1 MSEIDRLAAV
11 IERLRARDGCPWD
24 SVQTHESIKA
34 MCIEEAAEVICGIN
48 ILTQTGDAENLK
60 EELGDLLFQVLFHAS
75 LAQEEGLF
83 TLEDKAGREWQEP
96 YLRAAL
102 KEAKELIEVAERRKG
117 FRKGYKM
124 AENTNKMDYE
134 LALEAVRERTD
145 FVPKVGIVLGSGL
158 GGLADDIEVVTRI
171 PYSELEGFP
180 RSTVE
185 GHKGEYIFGYI
196 DSVPVVLMNGRVH
209 YYEGYPMQK
218 VVLPVRVMALLGVEV
233 IILTNAAG
241 GLNKDFHP
249 GTLMCIND
257 QNTAFVPSPL
267 IGPNDSRLGV
277 RFPDVSAIY
286 DKDLQALLHKTAD
299 DLGIDLADGVYL
311 QITGPAYETPNE
323 VAMYAMLG
331 ADAVGMSTGCE
342 GVALKHMGMRIM
354 GITCITDMAI
364 VNTTFE
370 TSHEE
375 IQKVA
380 NRAGKELQ
388 KLVKEVVRRIGA

>member
-1 MSEIDRLAAV
+1 MLPRGARVSNRNNIKEGPKRIQKGEKMGDFNVLADYEQALAAV
-11 IERLRARDGCPWD
+11 
-24 SVQTHESIKA
+24 
-34 MCIEEAAEVICGIN
+34 
-48 ILTQTGDAENLK
+48 
-60 EELGDLLFQVLFHAS
+60 
-75 LAQEEGLF
+75 
-83 TLEDKAGREWQEP
+83 REH
-96 YLRAAL
+96 
-102 KEAKELIEVAERRKG
+102 
-117 FRKGYKM
+117 
-124 AENTNKMDYE
+124 
-134 LALEAVRERTD
+134 TD
-145 FVPKVGIVLGSGL
+145 FVPKIGIVLGSGL

-218 VVLPVRVMALLGVEV
+218 VVLPVRVMALMGVEA

-241 GLNKDFHP
+241 GLNKNFHP
-249 GTLMCIND
+249 GTLMCITD

-286 DKDLQALLHKTAD
+286 DKELQALLHKTAEE
-299 DLGIDLADGVYL
+299 LGIELEDGVYL

-323 VAMYAMLG
+323 VAMYALLG

-342 GVALKHMGMRIM
+342 GVALCHMGMRVL

-380 NRAGKELQ
+380 NRAGKQLQ
-388 KLVKEVVRRIGA
+388 KLVKAVVKKI

>member
-1 MSEIDRLAAV
+1 
-11 IERLRARDGCPWD
+11 
-24 SVQTHESIKA
+24 
-34 MCIEEAAEVICGIN
+34 
-48 ILTQTGDAENLK
+48 
-60 EELGDLLFQVLFHAS
+60 
-75 LAQEEGLF
+75 
-83 TLEDKAGREWQEP
+83 
-96 YLRAAL
+96 
-102 KEAKELIEVAERRKG
+102 
-117 FRKGYKM
+117 M
-124 AENTNKMDYE
+124 AENTNLKDYE
-134 LALEAVRERTD
+134 LALNAVRERTD

-209 YYEGYPMQK
+209 FYEGYPMQK

-241 GLNKDFHP
+241 GLNKNFHP

-257 QNTAFVPSPL
+257 
-267 IGPNDSRLGV
+267 NDDRLGV

-286 DKDLQALLHKTAD
+286 DKDLQELLHKTAD
-299 DLGIDLADGVYL
+299 DLGIELEDGVYL

-388 KLVKEVVRRIGA
+388 RLVKEVVRRI

>member
-1 MSEIDRLAAV
+1 
-11 IERLRARDGCPWD
+11 
-24 SVQTHESIKA
+24 
-34 MCIEEAAEVICGIN
+34 
-48 ILTQTGDAENLK
+48 
-60 EELGDLLFQVLFHAS
+60 
-75 LAQEEGLF
+75 
-83 TLEDKAGREWQEP
+83 
-96 YLRAAL
+96 
-102 KEAKELIEVAERRKG
+102 
-117 FRKGYKM
+117 
-124 AENTNKMDYE
+124 MDYE
-134 LALEAVRERTD
+134 QALAAVRERTD

-209 YYEGYPMQK
+209 FYEGYPMQK
-218 VVLPVRVMALLGVEV
+218 VVLPVRVMALMGVEA

-241 GLNKDFHP
+241 GLNKNFHP
-249 GTLMCIND
+249 GTLMCITD

-286 DKDLQALLHKTAD
+286 DKELQALLHKTAD
-299 DLGIDLADGVYL
+299 ELGIELEDGVYL

-323 VAMYAMLG
+323 VAMYALFG

-342 GVALKHMGMRIM
+342 GVALCHMGMRVL

-388 KLVKEVVRRIGA
+388 KLVKAVVKKI

>member
-1 MSEIDRLAAV
+1 MLPRGARVSNRNNIKEGPKRIQKGEKMGDFNVLADYEQALAAV
-11 IERLRARDGCPWD
+11 
-24 SVQTHESIKA
+24 
-34 MCIEEAAEVICGIN
+34 
-48 ILTQTGDAENLK
+48 
-60 EELGDLLFQVLFHAS
+60 
-75 LAQEEGLF
+75 
-83 TLEDKAGREWQEP
+83 REH
-96 YLRAAL
+96 
-102 KEAKELIEVAERRKG
+102 
-117 FRKGYKM
+117 
-124 AENTNKMDYE
+124 
-134 LALEAVRERTD
+134 TD
-145 FVPKVGIVLGSGL
+145 FVPKIGIVLGSGL

-218 VVLPVRVMALLGVEV
+218 VVLPVRVMALMGVEA

-241 GLNKDFHP
+241 GLNKNFHP
-249 GTLMCIND
+249 GTLMCITD

-286 DKDLQALLHKTAD
+286 DKELQALLHKTAD
-299 DLGIDLADGVYL
+299 ELGIELEDGVYL

-323 VAMYAMLG
+323 VAMYALLG

-342 GVALKHMGMRIM
+342 GVALCHMGMRVL

-380 NRAGKELQ
+380 NRAGKQLQ
-388 KLVKEVVRRIGA
+388 KLVKAVVKKI

>member
-1 MSEIDRLAAV
+1 MLPRGARVSNRNNIKEGPKRIQKGEKMGDFSVLADYEQALAAV
-11 IERLRARDGCPWD
+11 
-24 SVQTHESIKA
+24 
-34 MCIEEAAEVICGIN
+34 
-48 ILTQTGDAENLK
+48 
-60 EELGDLLFQVLFHAS
+60 
-75 LAQEEGLF
+75 
-83 TLEDKAGREWQEP
+83 REH
-96 YLRAAL
+96 
-102 KEAKELIEVAERRKG
+102 
-117 FRKGYKM
+117 
-124 AENTNKMDYE
+124 
-134 LALEAVRERTD
+134 TD
-145 FVPKVGIVLGSGL
+145 FVPKIGIVLGSGL

-209 YYEGYPMQK
+209 FYEGYPMQK
-218 VVLPVRVMALLGVEV
+218 VVLPVRVMALMGVEA

-241 GLNKDFHP
+241 GLNKNFHP
-249 GTLMCIND
+249 GTLMCITD

-286 DKDLQALLHKTAD
+286 DKELQALLHQTAD
-299 DLGIDLADGVYL
+299 ELGIELEDGVYL

-323 VAMYAMLG
+323 VAMYALLG

-342 GVALKHMGMRIM
+342 GVALCHMGMRVL

-388 KLVKEVVRRIGA
+388 KLVKAVVKKI

>member
-1 MSEIDRLAAV
+1 M
-11 IERLRARDGCPWD
+11 
-24 SVQTHESIKA
+24 T
-34 MCIEEAAEVICGIN
+34 
-48 ILTQTGDAENLK
+48 
-60 EELGDLLFQVLFHAS
+60 
-75 LAQEEGLF
+75 
-83 TLEDKAGREWQEP
+83 DKAQKEVTTIKDYE
-96 YLRAAL
+96 AAL
-102 KEAKELIEVAERRKG
+102 K
-117 FRKGYKM
+117 
-124 AENTNKMDYE
+124 
-134 LALEAVRERTD
+134 AVRERTD

-185 GHKGEYIFGYI
+185 GHKGAYIFGYI

-218 VVLPVRVMALLGVEV
+218 VVLPVRVMALMGVEV

-241 GLNKDFHP
+241 GLSRRFHP
-249 GTLMCIND
+249 GSLMCITD
-257 QNTAFVPSPL
+257 HNTAFVPSPL

-277 RFPDVSAIY
+277 RFPDVSAVY
-286 DKDLQALLHKTAD
+286 DRDLRRLLHNTAD
-299 DLGIDLADGVYL
+299 DLGIELEDGVYL

-323 VAMYAMLG
+323 VTMYAMLG

-342 GVALKHMGMRIM
+342 AVALRHMGMKVL

-380 NRAGKELQ
+380 NRAGKRLQ
-388 KLVKEVVRRIGA
+388 KLVKEVVKRI

>member
-1 MSEIDRLAAV
+1 MPQRGAKVSNRNNTKVGPKRIQKGVKMGDFNVLADYEQALAAV
-11 IERLRARDGCPWD
+11 RA
-24 SVQTHESIKA
+24 H
-34 MCIEEAAEVICGIN
+34 
-48 ILTQTGDAENLK
+48 
-60 EELGDLLFQVLFHAS
+60 
-75 LAQEEGLF
+75 
-83 TLEDKAGREWQEP
+83 
-96 YLRAAL
+96 
-102 KEAKELIEVAERRKG
+102 
-117 FRKGYKM
+117 
-124 AENTNKMDYE
+124 
-134 LALEAVRERTD
+134 TD
-145 FVPKVGIVLGSGL
+145 FVPKIGIVLGSGL

-180 RSTVE
+180 RSTVD

-209 YYEGYPMQK
+209 FYEGYPMQK
-218 VVLPVRVMALLGVEV
+218 VVLPVRVMALMGVEA

-241 GLNKDFHP
+241 GLNKNFHP
-249 GTLMCIND
+249 GTLMCITD

-277 RFPDVSAIY
+277 RFPDVSAVY
-286 DKDLQALLHKTAD
+286 DKELQALLHQTAD
-299 DLGIDLADGVYL
+299 ELGIELEDGVYL

-342 GVALKHMGMRIM
+342 GVALCHMGMRVL

-364 VNTTFE
+364 ANTTFE

-388 KLVKEVVRRIGA
+388 KLVKAIVKKM

>member
-1 MSEIDRLAAV
+1 MAKIRL
-11 IERLRARDGCPWD
+11 
-24 SVQTHESIKA
+24 
-34 MCIEEAAEVICGIN
+34 EENGTA
-48 ILTQTGDAENLK
+48 
-60 EELGDLLFQVLFHAS
+60 
-75 LAQEEGLF
+75 
-83 TLEDKAGREWQEP
+83 
-96 YLRAAL
+96 
-102 KEAKELIEVAERRKG
+102 
-117 FRKGYKM
+117 
-124 AENTNKMDYE
+124 DYE
-134 LALEAVRERTD
+134 LALKAVRERTD

-158 GGLADDIEVVTRI
+158 GGLADDTEVVSRI

-209 YYEGYPMQK
+209 FYEGYPMQK
-218 VVLPVRVMALLGVEV
+218 VVLPVRVMALMGVDV

-241 GLNKDFHP
+241 GLNKNFHP

-267 IGPNDSRLGV
+267 IGPNDDRLGV
-277 RFPDVSAIY
+277 RFPDVSAVY
-286 DKDLQALLHKTAD
+286 DKDLQELLHKTAD
-299 DLGIDLADGVYL
+299 DLGIELEDGVYL

-323 VAMYAMLG
+323 VAMYALLG

>member
-1 MSEIDRLAAV
+1 MGDFNVLADYEQALAAV
-11 IERLRARDGCPWD
+11 
-24 SVQTHESIKA
+24 
-34 MCIEEAAEVICGIN
+34 
-48 ILTQTGDAENLK
+48 
-60 EELGDLLFQVLFHAS
+60 
-75 LAQEEGLF
+75 
-83 TLEDKAGREWQEP
+83 REH
-96 YLRAAL
+96 
-102 KEAKELIEVAERRKG
+102 
-117 FRKGYKM
+117 
-124 AENTNKMDYE
+124 
-134 LALEAVRERTD
+134 TD
-145 FVPKVGIVLGSGL
+145 FVPKIGIVLGSGL

-180 RSTVE
+180 RSTVD

-209 YYEGYPMQK
+209 FYEGYPMQK
-218 VVLPVRVMALLGVEV
+218 VVLPVRVMALMGVEA

-241 GLNKDFHP
+241 GLNKNFHP
-249 GTLMCIND
+249 GTLMCITD

-277 RFPDVSAIY
+277 RFPDVSAVY
-286 DKDLQALLHKTAD
+286 DKELQALLHQTALHQTAD
-299 DLGIDLADGVYL
+299 ELGIELEDGVYL

-342 GVALKHMGMRIM
+342 GVALCHMGMRVL

-364 VNTTFE
+364 ANTTFE

-388 KLVKEVVRRIGA
+388 KLVEAVVKKM

>member
-1 MSEIDRLAAV
+1 MGDFNALADYEQALAAV
-11 IERLRARDGCPWD
+11 
-24 SVQTHESIKA
+24 
-34 MCIEEAAEVICGIN
+34 
-48 ILTQTGDAENLK
+48 
-60 EELGDLLFQVLFHAS
+60 
-75 LAQEEGLF
+75 
-83 TLEDKAGREWQEP
+83 REH
-96 YLRAAL
+96 
-102 KEAKELIEVAERRKG
+102 
-117 FRKGYKM
+117 
-124 AENTNKMDYE
+124 
-134 LALEAVRERTD
+134 TD
-145 FVPKVGIVLGSGL
+145 FVPKIGIVLGSGL

-209 YYEGYPMQK
+209 FYEGYPMQK
-218 VVLPVRVMALLGVEV
+218 VVLPVRVMALMGVEA

-241 GLNKDFHP
+241 GLNKSFHP
-249 GTLMCIND
+249 GTLMCITD

-286 DKDLQALLHKTAD
+286 DKELQALLHQTAD
-299 DLGIDLADGVYL
+299 ELGIELEDGVYL

-323 VAMYAMLG
+323 VAMYALLG

-342 GVALKHMGMRIM
+342 GVALCHMGMRVL

-388 KLVKEVVRRIGA
+388 KLVKAVVKKI

>member
-1 MSEIDRLAAV
+1 MTDKAQKEV
-11 IERLRARDGCPWD
+11 
-24 SVQTHESIKA
+24 TTIKDY
-34 MCIEEAAEVICGIN
+34 EAALN
-48 ILTQTGDAENLK
+48 
-60 EELGDLLFQVLFHAS
+60 
-75 LAQEEGLF
+75 
-83 TLEDKAGREWQEP
+83 
-96 YLRAAL
+96 
-102 KEAKELIEVAERRKG
+102 
-117 FRKGYKM
+117 
-124 AENTNKMDYE
+124 
-134 LALEAVRERTD
+134 AVRERTD
-145 FVPKVGIVLGSGL
+145 FVPKIGIVLGSGL

-171 PYSELEGFP
+171 PYSELDGFP

-218 VVLPVRVMALLGVEV
+218 VVLPVRVMALMGVEV

-241 GLNKDFHP
+241 GLSRRFHP
-249 GTLMCIND
+249 GSLMCITD
-257 QNTAFVPSPL
+257 HNTAFVPSPL

-277 RFPDVSAIY
+277 RFPDVSAVY
-286 DKDLQALLHKTAD
+286 DRDLRRLLHNTAD
-299 DLGIDLADGVYL
+299 DLGIELEDGVYL

-323 VAMYAMLG
+323 VTMYAMLG

-342 GVALKHMGMRIM
+342 AVALRHMGMKVL

-380 NRAGKELQ
+380 NRAGKRLQ
-388 KLVKEVVRRIGA
+388 KLVKEVVKRI